1 VLCPNVLQV
10 DNTSCELMLMME
22 VAKQAVDMKIEFSSV
37 YAVQLFHQLLMICSP
52 LEDYQSSEDLRVAVC
67 TWNMSFMD
75 ACTKSCKGDK

>member
-1 VLCPNVLQV
+1 
-10 DNTSCELMLMME
+10 
-22 VAKQAVDMKIEFSSV
+22 MKIEFSSV